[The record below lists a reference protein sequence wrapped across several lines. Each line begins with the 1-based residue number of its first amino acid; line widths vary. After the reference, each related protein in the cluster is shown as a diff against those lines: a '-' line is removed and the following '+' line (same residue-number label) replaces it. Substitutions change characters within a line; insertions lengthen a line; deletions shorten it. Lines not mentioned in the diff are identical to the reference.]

1 MVKRIVLLLFLLV
14 LCACACFAALGD
26 ADDGYL
32 TEGEYDYGVEL
43 FNHDVLIVEGGGADM
58 IEMWDYSYLEVR
70 YTSIPIN
77 GDWHTGG
84 ILDILIDDYSKLL
97 YLDGMNDLLSIYDD
111 AKATLK
117 GGTVNHIRSYQYTG
131 TKHIDLYC
139 QPGWSWLYDSPSVIG
154 GITGLWES
162 GTAFTIDFIDKTY
175 LGYDP
180 VWMNINII
188 EIPEPATLLLITLG
202 AALIRKR

>member
-1 MVKRIVLLLFLLV
+1 MKRIMPPLLLFLY
-14 LCACACFAALGD
+14 ACACFGALGD

-32 TEGEYDYGVEL
+32 TEGEYDYGVEV
-43 FNHDVLIVEGGGADM
+43 FNYDVLIVEGGGADM

-117 GGTVNHIRSYQYTG
+117 GGTINHIRSYQYAD

-139 QPGWSWLYDSPSVIG
+139 QPGWSWFYESDKIG

-162 GTAFTIDFIDKTY
+162 GIAFNIDFIDKTY

-188 EIPEPATLLLITLG
+188 EIPEPATLLLFTLG
-202 AALIRKR
+202 AVLIRRR